1 MTDMLWL
8 QIEDL
13 AYYQEEQILK
23 FQEKYQKSTHLICPE
38 EADIVKH
45 LGENILYLAPY
56 NVFKKFKNCIPQIRI
71 NSTYGALTTQE
82 KALGLTEANALQQR
96 LGITILSSPYTL
108 GDVGGVKLLKEW
120 TKDYINAEIQGY
132 KAKAI
137 FLVGVPGT
145 GKTFF
150 PKCLAGETNRKL
162 VILNLSEVMEKEEPI
177 LALEKIFEYL
187 DNFLD
192 DKFIILIDEIEK
204 MIGNE
209 SPEEKR
215 ILGAF
220 LTFLNDMHTKA
231 SKYKFDALFVA
242 TANNLNSILKNNP
255 ELLRRGRFDE
265 LFFINL
271 PNLDNAKEIF
281 CLYAKVFALQSVF
294 EIMDLETMISIVEDK
309 YQKDND
315 QAHLFPYTPSE
326 IENLFKRI
334 DFMRKARGELSVEII
349 EDCIEKI
356 IPIIKS
362 AKEGVNK
369 MVAQKELFLE
379 I

>member
-1 MTDMLWL
+1 MLWL

-13 AYYQEEQILK
+13 AFYEEEEVLK
-23 FQEKYQKSTHLICPE
+23 LQDKYQKKSHLICPDE
-38 EADIVKH
+38 MDIVKH
-45 LGENILYLAPY
+45 LGENILYIAPY
-56 NVFKKFKNCIPQIRI
+56 GVFKKFKNCVPQIRI

-82 KALGLTEANALQQR
+82 KLLGMSEADALQQR
-96 LGITILSSPYTL
+96 LGITILQSPYTL
-108 GDVGGVKLLKEW
+108 SDVGGSKALKEW
-120 TKDYINAEIQGY
+120 TFDYIKAEVQGY

-150 PKCLAGETNRKL
+150 PKCLAGETGRKM
-162 VILNLSEVMEKEEPI
+162 VILNLSEVMEKDEPI
-177 LALEKIFEYL
+177 LALEKIFDYL

-204 MIGNE
+204 MIGNQ

-271 PNLDNAKEIF
+271 PNIENAKEIF
-281 CLYAKVFALQSVF
+281 CLYAKVFKLEDVF
-294 EIMDLETMISIVEDK
+294 EIVDLDTMISLVEDR

-326 IENLFKRI
+326 IENLFKRM
-334 DFMRKARGELSVEII
+334 DFMRKARGKLDAALV

-362 AKEGVNK
+362 AKEGVNR